1 MIPIKKALSACLAA
15 LLLLSLAACGSNS
28 SRSST
33 QEQNVVS
40 EDAEAP
46 GAPSTVFT
54 ITREDGT
61 TETLTVDELK
71 EIHDTNEPNFDENYA
86 DVSVEAE
93 GTISKVESDSQL
105 VYMLGSAEFV
115 DVVRFTLEDSVQ
127 FQLTP
132 ASLDAFGLDA
142 SQITVGTK
150 VHAAGSLGYANFT
163 VVINNPSSVVL
174 AQA

>member
-1 MIPIKKALSACLAA
+1 MKKALSVCLAA

-28 SRSST
+28 SHNST

-46 GAPSTVFT
+46 DAPSTVFT

-61 TETLTVDELK
+61 TETLTADELK
-71 EIHDTNEPNFDENYA
+71 EIHDTNELNFDENYA

-93 GTISKVESDSQL
+93 GTISKVERESQL
-105 VYMLGSAEFV
+105 LYMLGSAEFV

-132 ASLDAFGLDA
+132 LSLDELGLDA
-142 SQITVGTK
+142 SQITAGTK
-150 VHAAGSLGYANFT
+150 VRVAGSLGYANFT
-163 VVINNPSSVVL
+163 VVINNPSSVALVE
-174 AQA
+174 A

>member
-1 MIPIKKALSACLAA
+1 MKKALSACLAA

-46 GAPSTVFT
+46 DDPSTVFT

-61 TETLTVDELK
+61 TETLTADELK
-71 EIHDTNEPNFDENYA
+71 EIHDTNELNFDENYA
-86 DVSVEAE
+86 DVSVETE

-105 VYMLGSAEFV
+105 VYTLGSAEFV
-115 DVVRFTLEDSVQ
+115 DVVRFTLEDSIQ

-142 SQITVGTK
+142 SQITAETK
-150 VHAAGSLGYANFT
+150 VHAAGSLG
-163 VVINNPSSVVL
+163 
-174 AQA
+174 